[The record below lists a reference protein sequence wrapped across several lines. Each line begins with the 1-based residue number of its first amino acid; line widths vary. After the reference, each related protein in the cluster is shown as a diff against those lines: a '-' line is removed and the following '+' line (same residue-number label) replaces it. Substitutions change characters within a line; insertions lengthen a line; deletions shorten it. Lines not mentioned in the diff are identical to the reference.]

1 MKILSSSEAFAYKQ
15 QLAVIRDQ
23 MRLIEERGVYDI
35 AGNIVKPSDRKEYAD
50 LKKMENHVQQ
60 LGAGIE
66 YPLPLERPK
75 HNPEKRRKPLTDAEW
90 KELAE
95 WAHEAFKAFRG
106 CTDTNEKEKSSE
118 DTVEARETHVTGGD

>member
-66 YPLPLERPK
+66 HPLPLERPK

-95 WAHEAFKAFRG
+95 WAHEAFKPLLG
-106 CTDTNEKEKSSE
+106 CTDTGNEKESCG
-118 DTVEARETHVTGGD
+118 DAVEAQETHVTNGD